1 MHAEVKHTNPLAQHY
16 TPLVAADHPATPYK
30 ELFPDSK
37 IVQNFKRSPTKTT
50 CTLNQAARPLQRN
63 ELTELYIHKSYAMR
77 VITAA
82 NSGKAENLL
91 PAIDSTVKNDGA
103 NWNNLDSIGLDNTN
117 SNMGIRSSIK
127 SRILKKSHTYL
138 WPAVTA
144 I

>member
-1 MHAEVKHTNPLAQHY
+1 MTVSF
-16 TPLVAADHPATPYK
+16 
-30 ELFPDSK
+30 LFEK
-37 IVQNFKRSPTKTT
+37 VYIVHIEKKKK
-50 CTLNQAARPLQRN
+50 N

-103 NWNNLDSIGLDNTN
+103 NWNNLDSIGLDNAN
-117 SNMGIRSSIK
+117 SNMGIGSSIK